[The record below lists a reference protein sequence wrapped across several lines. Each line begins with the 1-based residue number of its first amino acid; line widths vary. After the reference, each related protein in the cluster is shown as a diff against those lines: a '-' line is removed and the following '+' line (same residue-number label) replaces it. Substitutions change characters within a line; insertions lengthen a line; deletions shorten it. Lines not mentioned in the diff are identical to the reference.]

1 MDGGKLS
8 GGKLSGGKLSA
19 GKGGKMGGKVGGKV
33 GGGKVGGKVKK
44 SGGKKVGG
52 KSTSSKAGLT
62 FPVSRISKYLRKGRF
77 APRLG
82 VGASVFTTA
91 VIEYLVAELLELSG
105 NCCREHKKARIV
117 PRHIKLAIKNDE
129 ELNKLIGKVTIST
142 GGVAPNLNEFLLSKK
157 KIKKTE

>member
-1 MDGGKLS
+1 MSGGKGGKVSGGKLGGGKLGGGKGGGKLS
-8 GGKLSGGKLSA
+8 GGKMGGGKL
-19 GKGGKMGGKVGGKV
+19 GGGKVSGGKVGK
-33 GGGKVGGKVKK
+33 KVKK
-44 SGGKKVGG
+44 AGKG
-52 KSTSSKAGLT
+52 TSAKAGLT
-62 FPVSRISKYLRKGRF
+62 FPVSRISKFLRKGRY

-105 NCCREHKKARIV
+105 NCAREHKKARIV

-142 GGVAPNLNEFLLSKK
+142 GGVAPNLNEFLVSKK
-157 KIKKTE
+157 K